1 MKQSLS
7 ISANDLSIQQTIFR
21 NPHIER
27 PLSLIGCDNNEAFE
41 FQNNYNNIQN
51 NSLNNLSDNLK
62 QSLLINFLKIILH
75 KKI

>member
-27 PLSLIGCDNNEAFE
+27 PLSLIGCDNNKAFE
-41 FQNNYNNIQN
+41 PQNNHNNIQYN
-51 NSLNNLSDNLK
+51 PLNKNLSDNLK
-62 QSLLINFLKIILH
+62 QSLLINFF
-75 KKI
+75 